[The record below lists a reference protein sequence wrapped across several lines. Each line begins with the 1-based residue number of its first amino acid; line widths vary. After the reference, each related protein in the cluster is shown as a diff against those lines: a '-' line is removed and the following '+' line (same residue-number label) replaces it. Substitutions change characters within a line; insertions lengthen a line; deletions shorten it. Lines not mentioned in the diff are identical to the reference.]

1 MRTWHATSL
10 PASGIHG
17 IKIHHHQI
25 RKNLRNLRENNIT
38 ICVRPI
44 TIRGK
49 PTIICVELVTIC
61 GKNHV
66 VYIRDIPVC
75 RA

>member
-1 MRTWHATSL
+1 MGDEVR
-10 PASGIHG
+10 
-17 IKIHHHQI
+17 
-25 RKNLRNLRENNIT
+25 NNIT